1 MADMNAADVLGV
13 DWARRARE
21 LLAGARNSER
31 TTEIG
36 LPRPGQPVPQAPTNP
51 LYTALAD
58 PKLNRG
64 LANLGEAAADVVL
77 GRPSGLAAVDAG
89 LGSVPG
95 VGAAGI
101 LAAGGMPGLLDV
113 AGMGDVKTLLKGLR
127 HGAKIGSRA
136 AEFVLRNYDASALNV
151 LDDYIDRFPK
161 VGTLQTADAFKIL
174 NEGRTGEML
183 LPKEANTTKLADYF
197 KDRLKDNFDYWH
209 NSRDLFAS
217 HGMSDE
223 TYNALISEADKIYA
237 SIDRLVA
244 DGDVL
249 RAMASTAAIE
259 NIAQTSNNIDQIISL
274 LNDVNTGTANYIVND
289 WLNNFKGLL
298 SKGRGLMINHVDADD
313 ITRATSD
320 MVNDFALMQYG
331 KPQDLEKIE
340 AAQLKADARQAE
352 KQARK
357 EARKA
362 QQAPAAAPVQKA
374 VESAAVADAA
384 REQADLAKIE
394 ADRARYMRNQERR
407 AEENRARTME
417 QQRAAEERRQQAVP
431 EQAVPEQ
438 AVPEAAPARTWR
450 DGWKSEDHPVDYEG
464 ILGKRGLTEDEKRD
478 AFVLDS
484 LASHWANQL
493 RQTSPVNGK
502 WPGPSTWRH
511 RNTNYGMTLGR
522 PGVADKFIQDVKHN
536 VNIGNTPGTSFTLTR
551 KPDAIN
557 PMAKAIA
564 VDGYDLYTPV
574 FKSKA
579 DKVLHGLDERYY
591 YDPFDPKYMI
601 REHPLK

>member
-21 LLAGARNSER
+21 LLAGARNRER

-113 AGMGDVKTLLKGLR
+113 AGMGDVKTLLK
-127 HGAKIGSRA
+127 HGAK
-136 AEFVLRNYDASALNV
+136 FTDKTLKFLLNNYDANALKY
-151 LDDYIDRFPK
+151 LDDYLDRFPK
-161 VGTLQTADAFKIL
+161 VKSLQVPDAYKIL
-174 NEGRTGEML
+174 SEGRAGEII
-183 LPKEANTTKLADYF
+183 LPKNIDTKDISDFINQSVVDLRDVVATTAAKRRDDGLPTGV
-197 KDRLKDNFDYWH
+197 FD
-209 NSRDLFAS
+209 D
-217 HGMSDE
+217 
-223 TYNALISEADKIYA
+223 IVSEADKLINT
-237 SIDRLVA
+237 IENLVEK
-244 DGDVL
+244 GDIMH
-249 RAMASTAAIE
+249 AMAVRDAISNVYNNGTLGNMLETIQAANQGFYNTTTGILYDNLKSRVE
-259 NIAQTSNNIDQIISL
+259 RGSSLWRAVSNDETELIDKI
-274 LNDVNTGTANYIVND
+274 
-289 WLNNFKGLL
+289 
-298 SKGRGLMINHVDADD
+298 
-313 ITRATSD
+313 
-320 MVNDFALMQYG
+320 NDFALMQYG

-357 EARKA
+357 EAKKA
-362 QQAPAAAPVQKA
+362 QQAPATAPVQKA

-384 REQADLAKIE
+384 REEADLAKIE

-493 RQTSPVNGK
+493 RQTSPVKGE
-502 WPGPSTWRH
+502 WPGSPSWRH

-522 PGVADKFIQDVKHN
+522 PGVADQFIQDVKHN
-536 VNIGNTPGTSFTLTR
+536 VNIGNTPGTSFTLMR
-551 KPDAIN
+551 KPGATN
-557 PMAKAIA
+557 PMAKAIV
-564 VDGYDLYTPV
+564 VDGYDLYNPV
-574 FKSKA
+574 FKNKA
-579 DKVLHGLDERYY
+579 DKVLHGLEERYK
-591 YDPFDPKYMI
+591 YDPFDIKYMI
-601 REHPLK
+601 KENPVR